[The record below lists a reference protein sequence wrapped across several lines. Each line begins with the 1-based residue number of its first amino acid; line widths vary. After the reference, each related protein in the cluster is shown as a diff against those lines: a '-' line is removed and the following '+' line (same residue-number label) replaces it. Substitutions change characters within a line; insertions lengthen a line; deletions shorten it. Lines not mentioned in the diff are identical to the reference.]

1 MYDRIK
7 TKRSCQKDIQ
17 SEDNSASVE
26 EAKEVEK
33 EKEPEE
39 SEDCGKKRKKPVVQ
53 SKSPRKKLKV
63 MDISPFIQD

>member
-7 TKRSCQKDIQ
+7 RKRSCQKDNQ
-17 SEDNSASVE
+17 SEGNSASVE

-33 EKEPEE
+33 EKEPEG
-39 SEDCGKKRKKPVVQ
+39 SEDCGKKRKKPVQ

-63 MDISPFIQD
+63 MDISPFIQG

>member
-26 EAKEVEK
+26 EAKGVEK

-39 SEDCGKKRKKPVVQ
+39 SEDCGKKRKKPVQ
-53 SKSPRKKLKV
+53 SKSLRKKLKV
-63 MDISPFIQD
+63 MDISPFIQG